1 MEMEKEGR
9 SGQTEGQRTDGRVQD
24 GANVLVWGAE
34 GRRGAGGEASTGSE
48 GLRQVSPAQGEFTA
62 VTLNLV

>member
-1 MEMEKEGR
+1 MQSGRGRGGNMEMEKEGR

-34 GRRGAGGEASTGSE
+34 GRRGRVGRPPQGA
-48 GLRQVSPAQGEFTA
+48 RVSGR
-62 VTLNLV
+62 